1 VCFFNSI
8 FEHFRR
14 QKSSDNKAK
23 THPKIYFQ
31 INFDDYGAYL
41 SVVDGKGK
49 KVEVSY
55 LGYSGVTRNLLR
67 SIEQIS
73 EKNSFVIDWEKPAE
87 RIYLAEHDHLV
98 DLLKR
103 SQNLVNRKLE
113 PLRFKDNIGHLAI
126 QLSKEEN
133 IERLATAAPFWKS
146 EVQLVVENERY
157 DDFLLL
163 NEETALHEQQLI
175 DVQPLGGGFKNLSY
189 FQTEIKETD
198 TTIFFSLLF
207 SYLENIELHFEDYTI
222 VYSEEKIY
230 ARPSLV
236 FEKVDVDDSLFMRV
250 GQSLPDLSVDVLEQF
265 DLVKYAEINELEKQI
280 TVKYIEQD
288 PLEEVVSLVRKLLK
302 KHTPRKKKEERT
314 EVVFEDGLFIIP
326 REVAGG
332 FIYNELVELLTQ
344 FQVFGAEKLK
354 SYKISTN
361 PPKVN
366 MNLNHSIDFLEGS
379 VDLSFGEEK
388 VDLFDAIAQ
397 LRKNNYIKLSDG
409 THALMNDAYVKK
421 LERIFRK
428 KEQGKVE
435 LSFFDLPLVE
445 ELLEEKVTGKQFQ
458 KSRAIFEGFNEIG
471 SKKYQLP
478 KLNATLRPYQK
489 DGYKWLKYLQDNK
502 LGGCLADDMGLG
514 KTLQT
519 IAILA
524 KAYPKEKLPSLVV
537 MPRSLLF
544 NWRTEVEKF
553 APHIS
558 TYTYYGNNRKIV
570 EARKSNLIFTTYA
583 LMRNDIELF
592 QEEDF
597 FYLILD
603 ESQNIKNLQ
612 AQTTKAAM
620 LLNGQHRLALS
631 GTPIENNLGELYSLF
646 RFLNPAMFG
655 TVHQFNNNYLAPI
668 QKDNDKNAIRQLRK
682 KIFPFILR
690 RLKKD
695 VLDDL
700 PDKIEQTLFI
710 EMSEK
715 QQKLYDT
722 RRSFYKAAIETS
734 IATKGMQQSRFF
746 IFQAL
751 NELRQIASTPE
762 KFSEGKVVS
771 PKRELLQEQLMDS
784 VANGHKALV
793 FVNFLATI
801 ELIADQLDE
810 MGIDFVSMTGAT
822 RDRQALVNR
831 FQNDPNCKVF
841 VMTLKTGGT
850 GLNLTSAD
858 TIFIFDPW
866 WNVAAE
872 NQAIDR
878 AHRIGQKN
886 KVLAYKLI
894 TEGTIEEKILQL
906 QQVKKELF
914 DNVISS
920 DGASLKALSEEDID
934 FILS

>member
-1 VCFFNSI
+1 MENNSI

-14 QKSSDNKAK
+14 QKSGDSKAK

-31 INFDDYGAYL
+31 IDFDEYGAYL
-41 SVVDGKGK
+41 AVVDGKGK
-49 KVEVSY
+49 KIEVSY
-55 LGYSGVTRNLLR
+55 LGYSGAVRNILR
-67 SIEQIS
+67 SIEQIT
-73 EKNSFVIDWEKPAE
+73 EKNSFVIDWEKPVE

-103 SQNLVNRKLE
+103 TLNVVD
-113 PLRFKDNIGHLAI
+113 KDMEALTFSDALGQLAI
-126 QLSKEEN
+126 QLTKEEN
-133 IERLATAAPFWKS
+133 IERLATNEPFWKS
-146 EVQLVVENERY
+146 EVQVIVDNQRHNT
-157 DDFLLL
+157 FQLL
-163 NEETALHEQQLI
+163 NEETVCIGQQII
-175 DVQPLGGGFKNLSY
+175 DIQPLGSGFKNLTY
-189 FQTEIKETD
+189 FKTEIKESD
-198 TTIFFSLLF
+198 TTVFFSLLF
-207 SYLENIELHFEDYTI
+207 SYLDNITLSFADYQVI
-222 VYSEEKIY
+222 YSEEKIY

-250 GQSLPDLSVDVLEQF
+250 GQSLPDLSVSVLEQF
-265 DLVKYAEINELEKQI
+265 DLFKYAEINELEKQI

-288 PLEEVVSLVRKLLK
+288 PLEEVTQLVSKLLK

-314 EVVFEDGLFIIP
+314 IVVFEDGLFIIP
-326 REVAGG
+326 REVASG

-366 MNLNHSIDFLEGS
+366 MNLSHSIDFLEGS

-428 KEQGKVE
+428 KEKGKVE

-445 ELLEEKVTGKQFQ
+445 EMIEEKVTSKQFK
-458 KSRAIFEGFNEIG
+458 KSREIFEGFNTIG
-471 SKKYQLP
+471 SKKYTLP

-489 DGYKWLKYLQDNK
+489 DGFKWIQYLQDNN

-524 KAYPKEKLPSLVV
+524 KAYPKEKLPSLIV

-544 NWRTEVEKF
+544 NWRSEVEKF
-553 APHIS
+553 APHLT
-558 TYTYYGNNRKIV
+558 TYTYYGTSRNSID
-570 EARKSNLIFTTYA
+570 ARKHHLIFTTYA
-583 LMRNDIELF
+583 LMRNDIETF

-597 FYLILD
+597 FYVILD

-620 LLNGQHRLALS
+620 LLSGNHRLALS

-646 RFLNPAMFG
+646 RFLNPSMFG
-655 TVHQFNNNYLAPI
+655 TVHQFNQNYLTPI
-668 QKDNDKNAIRQLRK
+668 QKDNDKAAIRQLRK

-695 VLDDL
+695 VLKDL

-715 QQKLYDT
+715 QRKLYES
-722 RRSFYKAAIETS
+722 RRSFYKTAIETS
-734 IATKGMQQSRFF
+734 IATKGMGQSRFF

-762 KFSEGKVVS
+762 KYSEGKIVS
-771 PKRELLQEQLMDS
+771 PKRELLQEQLMDT

-801 ELIADQLDE
+801 ELIADQLE
-810 MGIDFVSMTGAT
+810 EVGIGFVSMTGAT

-850 GLNLTSAD
+850 GLNLTAAD
-858 TIFIFDPW
+858 NIFIFDPW

-894 TEGTIEEKILQL
+894 TEGSIEEKIMKL
-906 QQVKKELF
+906 QQMKKELF

-920 DGASLKALSEEDID
+920 DGASLKALSAEDID